1 MLERQ
6 RPTLRPALRVGLR
19 PPPRFGL
26 RPTPRVRRRPTLRVT
41 LTALVTLAVGLAL
54 ALASVALVAG
64 MSHTLV
70 GDVKAAAVREVDRV
84 AEELATGKP
93 ATEQRYSPAD
103 VVTVIRVEDEHG
115 RVVQTLPELPTE
127 PSPDRPTTPPS
138 GEVVRVPDRDLVVAS
153 RTVDTPD
160 GVRTVSAVSRLGPI
174 SRSIDLVVRA
184 LWIATPLLTAFVG
197 LLTWF
202 AVDRALRPVEAIRKR
217 AEVISHSTLGERLPR
232 QRTGDEV
239 ERLTTTLNAMLD
251 RLDEGARRQREFVS
265 DASHELRTPLAA
277 IRAELEVSLAHR
289 GADDWQAVAGRL
301 LADHRRLDRL
311 TGDLLMLA
319 RTDDPT
325 VSRRAESVRL
335 DEIVAGELRAVR
347 GAEVVPSLGDPVE
360 VTGVVAELARLA
372 RNLLDNA
379 DRHADGRVEVRVT
392 TAGGRAVLSVDDDGP
407 GIPEEQRARVFERFV
422 RLGDG
427 SRARGDGG
435 VGLGLAMV
443 RGIARRHGGDV
454 TVTAS
459 PLGGA
464 RFEVQLPLSPAQVV

>member
-1 MLERQ
+1 MRERQPAQ
-6 RPTLRPALRVGLR
+6 RPTLRV
-19 PPPRFGL
+19 
-26 RPTPRVRRRPTLRVT
+26 TRRPTLRVT
-41 LTALVTLAVGLAL
+41 LTVLVTVAVGLAL
-54 ALASVALVAG
+54 ALASVALVTG
-64 MSHTLV
+64 MSHTLI

-84 AEELATGKP
+84 ADDLAGGKP
-93 ATEQRYSPAD
+93 VTDQRYSPAD
-103 VVTVIRVEDEHG
+103 VVTVIRVEDEDG
-115 RVVQTLPELPTE
+115 RVVQTVPELPTAS
-127 PSPDRPTTPPS
+127 PPDRPTARPS
-138 GEVVRVPDRDLVVAS
+138 GEPARIPADDLVVAS
-153 RTVDTPD
+153 RTVVTPD

-184 LWIATPLLTAFVG
+184 LWVGTPLLTAFVG

-202 AVDRALRPVEAIRKR
+202 AVDRALRPIEAIRKR
-217 AEVISHSTLGERLPR
+217 AEAISHSTLGERLPR
-232 QRTGDEV
+232 PRTGDEV
-239 ERLTTTLNAMLD
+239 ERLTATLNAMLD

-289 GADDWQAVAGRL
+289 GADDWQGVAGRL
-301 LADHRRLDRL
+301 LEDHRRLDRL

-319 RTDDPT
+319 RTEDST

-335 DEIVAGELRAVR
+335 DEVVAGELRAVSR
-347 GAEVVPSLGDPVE
+347 AEVVASLGQPVE

-379 DRHADGRVEVRVT
+379 DRHSGGRVEVCVGIV
-392 TAGGRAVLSVDDDGP
+392 GGRAVFSVDDDGP
-407 GIPEEQRARVFERFV
+407 GIPAEQRARVFERFV

-464 RFEVQLPLSPAQVV
+464 HFEVQLPLSPTQVT

>member
-1 MLERQ
+1 MGVTR
-6 RPTLRPALRVGLR
+6 RPTLRGIRWST
-19 PPPRFGL
+19 L
-26 RPTPRVRRRPTLRVT
+26 RPTPRIGRRPTLRVT

-84 AEELATGKP
+84 ADELASGKP
-93 ATEQRYSPAD
+93 VTEQRYSPAD
-103 VVTVIRVEDEHG
+103 VVTVIRVEDENG
-115 RVVQTLPELPTE
+115 RVVQTVPELPTE
-127 PSPDRPTTPPS
+127 PSPDRPTARPS
-138 GEVVRVPDRDLVVAS
+138 EDPDRIPAQDLVVAS
-153 RTVDTPD
+153 RTVGTPD

-184 LWIATPLLTAFVG
+184 LWVGTPLLTAFVG

-202 AVDRALRPVEAIRKR
+202 AVDRALRPIEAIRRR
-217 AEVISHSTLGERLPR
+217 AEAISHSTLGERLPR
-232 QRTGDEV
+232 PRTGDEV

-289 GADDWQAVAGRL
+289 GAEDWQDVAGRL
-301 LADHRRLDRL
+301 LEDHRRLDRL

-319 RTDDPT
+319 RTEDST
-325 VSRRAESVRL
+325 ASRRAECVRL

-347 GAEVVPSLGDPVE
+347 RAEVVASLGEPVE

-379 DRHADGRVEVRVT
+379 DRHAGGRVDVRVA

-407 GIPEEQRARVFERFV
+407 GVPVEQRARVFERFV

>member
-1 MLERQ
+1 M
-6 RPTLRPALRVGLR
+6 AHG
-19 PPPRFGL
+19 
-26 RPTPRVRRRPTLRVT
+26 PTPKATRPRTPRLTRRPTLRVT
-41 LTALVTLAVGLAL
+41 LTALVTVAVGLVL
-54 ALASVALVAG
+54 TLASVVLVTG
-64 MSHTLV
+64 MSHTLI

-84 AEELATGKP
+84 ADELAGGKP
-93 ATEQRYSPAD
+93 ATDRRYSPVE
-103 VVTVIRVEDEHG
+103 VVTVIRVEDESG
-115 RVVQTLPELPTE
+115 RIVQTIPELPTGAPE
-127 PSPDRPTTPPS
+127 DRPTARPPGEPVQTPA
-138 GEVVRVPDRDLVVAS
+138 EDLVVAS
-153 RTVDTPD
+153 RTVVTPD
-160 GVRTVSAVSRLGPI
+160 GVRTVSAVSRLGPV

-184 LWIATPLLTAFVG
+184 LWIGTPVLTAFVG

-202 AVDRALRPVEAIRKR
+202 TVDRALRPVEAIRKR
-217 AEVISHSTLGERLPR
+217 AEAISHSTLGERLPR
-232 QRTGDEV
+232 PRTGDEV

-251 RLDEGARRQREFVS
+251 RIDEGARRQREFVS

-289 GADDWQAVAGRL
+289 GPDDWRGVAGRL
-301 LADHRRLDRL
+301 LDDHRRLDRL
-311 TGDLLMLA
+311 TGDLLILA
-319 RTDDPT
+319 RTEDSA
-325 VSRRAESVRL
+325 VSRRAETVRL
-335 DEIVAGELRAVR
+335 DEVVAGELVAVSR
-347 GAEVVPSLGDPVE
+347 VEVVASLGQPVE

-379 DRHADGRVEVRVT
+379 DRHAAGRVEVRVG
-392 TAGGRAVLSVDDDGP
+392 TAGGRALLSVDDDGP
-407 GIPEEQRARVFERFV
+407 GIPVEQRARVFERFV

-454 TVTAS
+454 TVTES

>member
-1 MLERQ
+1 MRERRQPAQ
-6 RPTLRPALRVGLR
+6 RPTLRV
-19 PPPRFGL
+19 
-26 RPTPRVRRRPTLRVT
+26 TRRPTLRVT
-41 LTALVTLAVGLAL
+41 LTALVTVAVGLAL
-54 ALASVALVAG
+54 ALASVALVTG
-64 MSHTLV
+64 MSHTLI

-84 AEELATGKP
+84 ADDLAGGKP
-93 ATEQRYSPAD
+93 VTDQRYSPAD
-103 VVTVIRVEDEHG
+103 VVTVIRVEDEDG
-115 RVVQTLPELPTE
+115 RVVQTVPELPTAS
-127 PSPDRPTTPPS
+127 PPDRPTARPS
-138 GEVVRVPDRDLVVAS
+138 GEPARIPADDLVVAS
-153 RTVDTPD
+153 RTVVTPD

-184 LWIATPLLTAFVG
+184 LWVGTPLLTAFVG

-202 AVDRALRPVEAIRKR
+202 AVDRALRPIEAIRKR
-217 AEVISHSTLGERLPR
+217 AEAISHSTLGERLPR
-232 QRTGDEV
+232 PRTGDEV
-239 ERLTTTLNAMLD
+239 ERLTATLNAMLD

-289 GADDWQAVAGRL
+289 GADDWQGVAGRL
-301 LADHRRLDRL
+301 LEDHRRLDRL

-319 RTDDPT
+319 RTEDST

-335 DEIVAGELRAVR
+335 DEVVAGELRAVSR
-347 GAEVVPSLGDPVE
+347 AEVVASLGQPVE

-379 DRHADGRVEVRVT
+379 DRHSGGRVEVRVGI
-392 TAGGRAVLSVDDDGP
+392 AGGRAVFSVDDDGP
-407 GIPEEQRARVFERFV
+407 GIPAEQRARVFERFV

-464 RFEVQLPLSPAQVV
+464 HFEVQLPLSPTQVT

>member
-1 MLERQ
+1 MRERQPAQ
-6 RPTLRPALRVGLR
+6 RPTLRV
-19 PPPRFGL
+19 
-26 RPTPRVRRRPTLRVT
+26 TRRPTLRVT
-41 LTALVTLAVGLAL
+41 LTALVTVAVGLAL
-54 ALASVALVAG
+54 ALASVALVTG
-64 MSHTLV
+64 MSHTLI

-84 AEELATGKP
+84 ADDLAGGKP
-93 ATEQRYSPAD
+93 VTDQRYSPAD
-103 VVTVIRVEDEHG
+103 VVTVIRVEDEDG
-115 RVVQTLPELPTE
+115 RVVQTVPELPTAS
-127 PSPDRPTTPPS
+127 PPDRPTARPS
-138 GEVVRVPDRDLVVAS
+138 GEPARIPADDLVVAS
-153 RTVDTPD
+153 RTVVTPD

-184 LWIATPLLTAFVG
+184 LWVGTPLLTAFVG

-202 AVDRALRPVEAIRKR
+202 AVDRALRPIEAIRKR
-217 AEVISHSTLGERLPR
+217 AEAISHSTLGERLPR
-232 QRTGDEV
+232 PRTGDEV
-239 ERLTTTLNAMLD
+239 ERLTATLNAMLD

-289 GADDWQAVAGRL
+289 GADDWQGVAGRL
-301 LADHRRLDRL
+301 LEDHRRLDRL

-319 RTDDPT
+319 RTEDST

-335 DEIVAGELRAVR
+335 DEVVAGELRAVSR
-347 GAEVVPSLGDPVE
+347 AEVVASLGQPVE

-379 DRHADGRVEVRVT
+379 DRHSGGRVEVRVGI
-392 TAGGRAVLSVDDDGP
+392 AGGRAVFSVDDDGP
-407 GIPEEQRARVFERFV
+407 GIPAEQRARVFERFV

-464 RFEVQLPLSPAQVV
+464 HFEVQLPLSPTQVT